1 MMLSSVALVIN
12 LNQEPVML
20 LTGEVFLISLQ
31 GVINTSLMEFNLT
44 GDQWLDPSTFRVML
58 QLNNAGNVGAA
69 EGSPTKALE
78 PLSWNPAVFFRR
90 ARIICGGVVVEDI
103 GNFNRLS
110 LMLTALKTEEVQHP
124 IAAEGFWIVG
134 EKYIEIS
141 TDSRSTYC
149 ADGYDKSGLV
159 TVSRRVLFKPI
170 LLLFHQDNL
179 LPLRYSPIQIELELV
194 R

>member
-12 LNQEPVML
+12 LNQGPVML

-90 ARIICGGVVVEDI
+90 ARIICGGVVVEGID
-103 GNFNRLS
+103 NFNRLS
-110 LMLTALKTEEVQHP
+110 LMLTETEEEHNPIASEGFCNIDENALKLQPVLVQH
-124 IAAEGFWIVG
+124 IVQ
-134 EKYIEIS
+134 KI
-141 TDSRSTYC
+141 TTNLD
-149 ADGYDKSGLV
+149 
-159 TVSRRVLFKPI
+159 
-170 LLLFHQDNL
+170 LLLFLAEFFSNL
-179 LPLRYSPIQIELELV
+179 CLDLLTKINSCLFVIV
-194 R
+194 RFKSNSDW